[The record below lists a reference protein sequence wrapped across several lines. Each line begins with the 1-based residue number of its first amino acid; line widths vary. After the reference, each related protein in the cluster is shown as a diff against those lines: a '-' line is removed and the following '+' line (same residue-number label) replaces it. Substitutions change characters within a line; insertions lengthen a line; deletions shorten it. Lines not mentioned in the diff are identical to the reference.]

1 MEKEKTGI
9 ITVALKLFIICF
21 VSTLILAFVN
31 TLTKDVIEENNKKVF
46 AEGCEEVLPGAART
60 EIVDISEYLPGAE
73 AAVSYDA
80 ENNVMGIAIKQ
91 SIKGYNSG
99 LVLMTGVA
107 ADGKKVTGIDILEHS
122 ETPGLGALADSKD
135 FTEQFRGKMAPLKTE
150 KDGGEIVAITGATK
164 TTKGIIDNG
173 VNKAVEAAAL
183 YFENVDAEENSE
195 DAVPQ
200 ENEAAEGEGI

>member
-9 ITVALKLFIICF
+9 ISVALKLFIICF

-31 TLTKDVIEENNKKVF
+31 TLTKEIIEENNKKVF
-46 AEGCEEVLPGAART
+46 AEGCEYVLPGADKT
-60 EIVDISEYLPGAE
+60 EVIDISSYLPGAE
-73 AAVSYDA
+73 AALSYDA
-80 ENNVMGIAIKQ
+80 QGFVMGISIKQ

-107 ADGKKVTGIDILEHS
+107 RDGATVTGIKILEHS
-122 ETPGLGALADSKD
+122 ETPGLGALADSEN
-135 FTEQFRGKMAPLKTE
+135 FTEQFREKVAPLKTE

-173 VNKAVEAAAL
+173 VNKAVEAASE
-183 YFENVDAEENSE
+183 YFKK
-195 DAVPQ
+195 
-200 ENEAAEGEGI
+200 EGIE